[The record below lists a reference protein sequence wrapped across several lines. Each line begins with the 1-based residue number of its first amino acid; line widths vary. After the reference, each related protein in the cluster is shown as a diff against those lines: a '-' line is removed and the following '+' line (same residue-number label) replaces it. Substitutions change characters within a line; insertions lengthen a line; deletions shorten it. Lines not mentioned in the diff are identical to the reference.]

1 MKNKKIIITI
11 ASAMLM
17 TTALNSAVFNNYA
30 NAQDIKIN
38 SDNADGKLMLKADVG
53 YVYSFGGDWNKSNA
67 QSPSIG
73 GNKSTATGGVGYGAS
88 LGYSHKSGIGLS
100 ADYLGFNHKW
110 AGLGTDVNL
119 KTEFNYDASYHVV
132 TLVPSYR
139 IKLDVANN
147 WGLRVGLGVGFSLS
161 DVAWAQKI

>member
-1 MKNKKIIITI
+1 MKNKKITITI

-67 QSPSIG
+67 ESPS
-73 GNKSTATGGVGYGAS
+73 
-88 LGYSHKSGIGLS
+88 
-100 ADYLGFNHKW
+100 
-110 AGLGTDVNL
+110 
-119 KTEFNYDASYHVV
+119 
-132 TLVPSYR
+132 
-139 IKLDVANN
+139 
-147 WGLRVGLGVGFSLS
+147 
-161 DVAWAQKI
+161 